1 MDQECSALST
11 GEENKRAHQLIL
23 LEASQQDSNKSFI
36 RSVMMTQP
44 YRKKLISSQ
53 KINYSGFLWAQ
64 MNWDTK
70 WNISTF
76 KMNKVQ
82 KAPKK

>member
-1 MDQECSALST
+1 
-11 GEENKRAHQLIL
+11 
-23 LEASQQDSNKSFI
+23 
-36 RSVMMTQP
+36 MTQP
-44 YRKKLISSQ
+44 YREKLISSQ
-53 KINYSGFLWAQ
+53 KINYSGFQLLWAQ
-64 MNWDTK
+64 INWDTK